1 MSTIIKGQERA
12 WTEVLRGPLPSVP
25 QGPFLPHLEEEL
37 GSTLAAVGMPMAHL
51 LPGPPTLWE
60 PLGAL
65 L

>member
-1 MSTIIKGQERA
+1 MS
-12 WTEVLRGPLPSVP
+12 RGPLPSVP

-37 GSTLAAVGMPMAHL
+37 GSTLAAVGMPVAHL
-51 LPGPPTLWE
+51 LSGPPTLWE